1 MFSIVIPLYNKAK
14 SLRGTIQS
22 VLNQTFHDF
31 EVLVV
36 NDGSTD
42 ESVAILQEF
51 TDQRIRLIS
60 QRNQGVSAARNTGI
74 KNATFDWIAFLDGD
88 DVWKEDHLEQIVAMM
103 SVFPKECVYVTSF
116 EFSDKRVMF
125 RHSRTSS
132 IFVVDDYFREA
143 LHELLIWTSI
153 VVVNKKCFYE
163 VGFFNPSL
171 NRGEDLDVWARLG
184 RKYKIVKNTAITAI
198 YQVGNDNSLSAG
210 KSTYEK
216 SILSVIDLRGLKGFE
231 RIYYKKMLLN
241 RIKRNVKELDL
252 IEIFR
257 LLIKH
262 NFQLVI

>member
-103 SVFPKECVYVTSF
+103 R
-116 EFSDKRVMF
+116 DR
-125 RHSRTSS
+125 
-132 IFVVDDYFREA
+132 
-143 LHELLIWTSI
+143 
-153 VVVNKKCFYE
+153 
-163 VGFFNPSL
+163 
-171 NRGEDLDVWARLG
+171 
-184 RKYKIVKNTAITAI
+184 
-198 YQVGNDNSLSAG
+198 
-210 KSTYEK
+210 KSTRLNSSHVKISYAVYCLKKKKEK
-216 SILSVIDLRGLKGFE
+216 PSNKL
-231 RIYYKKMLLN
+231 
-241 RIKRNVKELDL
+241 
-252 IEIFR
+252 
-257 LLIKH
+257 
-262 NFQLVI
+262 